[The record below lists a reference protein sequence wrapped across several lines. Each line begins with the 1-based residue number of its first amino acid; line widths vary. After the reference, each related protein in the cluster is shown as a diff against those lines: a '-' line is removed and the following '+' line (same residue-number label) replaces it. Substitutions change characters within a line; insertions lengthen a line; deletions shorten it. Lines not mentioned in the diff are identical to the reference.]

1 MSPPR
6 RRSSR
11 LAAATPKASKATPE
25 LSSVSEHHEPVQTPR
40 RSSKRSQQLE
50 QSTPQAAPTTPASSA
65 LKPPHDEMHPSKC
78 QASMAAP
85 SSALRLGFSDI
96 KASRHEQSG
105 LPGCAQGTPTKIG
118 RPPSSAFTFRF
129 VRGAADMKLSE
140 NAQRLM
146 DELREQANKIKADL
160 VSQREAGGGIEFPAL
175 QPASEKKK
183 QGRFS
188 AAHEAEFK
196 KMDSIENHASAWRAT
211 RTTPV
216 KPNLKRSSSKAELD
230 AATPTSARS
239 NLKRSQAKP
248 EAVSTPN
255 TRPKSTLKRT
265 ASRADL
271 DGDDAQSKKNDTA
284 SSATKPRGTPR
295 NEPVSSFAKR
305 IKKHVEDDASA
316 ARPVSRDD
324 SSIPR
329 PKSSGQGSTVSTQSQ
344 SSLSRLMSPTK
355 SSRAHFG
362 DQEKPTISLVK
373 SPSFSNL
380 KGTPQPA
387 TAAGTASPSRFA
399 DVRRRIISP
408 GRFQKVKS
416 ILRKKSSEHSEGK
429 SAIPGPAMLMSQTP
443 AAPQV
448 EKDLPAVP
456 LTTPRRKLAKQVA
469 FTPET
474 KRAAECQD
482 SPSPQKPL
490 TFQAR
495 LAKKKA
501 ELQQDFS
508 SIDEILVD
516 STASETSDV
525 VYPDLSA
532 FKTLTE
538 SADEKKAPKLPESVP
553 GTFTFRSDHTI
564 SFGAASSTGFGAS
577 PGQSS
582 VRQVRSSIAP
592 KATSMPGSFPA
603 LPSPSTHPNKENRA
617 PPPSNVILG
626 APHGMSN
633 KKRHRATWDEE
644 DAEKEAAE
652 RAAKKAKNEHVP
664 EGQALLAPRLVG
676 ATPGSVKKTQVG
688 RSVNKTPGSATPS
701 KKRAGLSMSRLNMLA
716 RPKHRA

>member
-11 LAAATPKASKATPE
+11 LAAATPKASKVAPE
-25 LSSVSEHHEPVQTPR
+25 LSSVSEQNEPVQTPR
-40 RSSKRSQQLE
+40 RASKRSQLLE

-65 LKPPHDEMHPSKC
+65 LKPPHEEMHPSKC
-78 QASMAAP
+78 QPSMAAP

-96 KASRHEQSG
+96 KPSNNDQSG
-105 LPGCAQGTPTKIG
+105 IPGCAQGTPTKIG

-175 QPASEKKK
+175 QSASEKKK

-216 KPNLKRSSSKAELD
+216 KPSLKRSSSKAELD

-239 NLKRSQAKP
+239 NSKRSQAKP

-271 DGDDAQSKKNDTA
+271 DDDDAQSKKNDMA
-284 SSATKPRGTPR
+284 SSAAKPRSTPR
-295 NEPVSSFAKR
+295 NEPVSSYAKR

-329 PKSSGQGSTVSTQSQ
+329 PKSSGQGSVASTQSQ

-355 SSRAHFG
+355 SSRAHFA
-362 DQEKPTISLVK
+362 DHEKPTISLVK

-380 KGTPQPA
+380 KGAPKPDTP
-387 TAAGTASPSRFA
+387 AGTASPSRFA

-416 ILRKKSSEHSEGK
+416 ILRKKSSEYSEGK
-429 SAIPGPAMLMSQTP
+429 SAIPGPQISQTP
-443 AAPQV
+443 AAPQI

-474 KRAAECQD
+474 KRAAESQD
-482 SPSPQKPL
+482 SPSPKKPL

-532 FKTLTE
+532 FKALTE
-538 SADEKKAPKLPESVP
+538 STDEKKAPKLPESLP

-564 SFGAASSTGFGAS
+564 SFGAASSSGFGAS

-617 PPPSNVILG
+617 PPPSNIILG

-676 ATPGSVKKTQVG
+676 ATPGSVKKTQAG
-688 RSVNKTPGSATPS
+688 RSVNRTPGSATPS

-716 RPKHRA
+716 RPKQRA